1 MENKNFDQFIK
12 QALENLDGADHVPM
26 DWSMMN
32 DQLDAELGVDNFDE
46 MIQQNLGNLDGA
58 AMVPMNWDAMND
70 KLDVELG
77 AEIETDPFDQ
87 MVQNSLENLDGGKYV
102 AMDWSAM
109 DKKLDAEAHVEDVY
123 LDTVAYGHL
132 KNMETPYNQE
142 HWEIMST
149 RLDEEY
155 AYRRKVMITK
165 SLEAAVILL
174 LIWTAVNFFPFK
186 KINST
191 DQPVAKTNLPSI
203 QQNNTNDQNEVA
215 TPNNLI
221 SENTASIISNL
232 TISGTQQNADSEVIV
247 EGIAPLP
254 VTGSLSHNNSLTI
267 DEDLTNLIPPTT
279 APRIEASPSLSD
291 AASIS
296 LIQKEKKYNSTLIA
310 EDFAGAKDGLL
321 EEKLKVQISPL
332 QSLLPSLLSSD
343 EYEENDY
350 SSIPGI
356 FRKKK
361 LRTHDVFFSMFSSLN
376 FDYVESDFY
385 NDKIREWDVFQRDRY
400 SYGGGFAIGFQLK
413 RFLVETGLAY
423 NYVSYRQRAE
433 TNIIGSFARGFAE
446 EQWEDAE
453 LNMVQIPLNIQYS
466 FLLRK
471 KWRMYS
477 LTGVSLNV
485 AATNNFSFQVEETTA
500 TRAPIQSQ
508 IANEAASY
516 KGLLEGGT
524 LYENSY
530 LTANL
535 GLGIERKFTYRW
547 SLFLQPVYR
556 HYFLFEG
563 IGPNKDRIYSGTV
576 TFGAKVK
583 IR

>member
-12 QALENLDGADHVPM
+12 QALKNLDGADHVPM
-26 DWSMMN
+26 NWSLMN
-32 DQLDAELGVDNFDE
+32 DTLDAELGVDNFDE

-58 AMVPMNWDAMND
+58 AVVPMNWDAMSD
-70 KLDVELG
+70 RLDVELG
-77 AEIETDPFDQ
+77 AEVEADPFDQ
-87 MVQNSLENLDGGKYV
+87 MVQESLENLDGGKYV
-102 AMDWSAM
+102 EMDWSAM
-109 DKKLDAEAHVEDVY
+109 DNKLDAEAHVEDIY

-132 KNMETPYNQE
+132 NDMETPYNQE
-142 HWEIMST
+142 HWDIMAK

-191 DQPVAKTNLPSI
+191 VQPVAEKNLPSI
-203 QQNNTNDQNEVA
+203 QSKTNNQNEVA
-215 TPNNLI
+215 TPNNLFA
-221 SENTASIISNL
+221 ENKDNSSNLSII
-232 TISGTQQNADSEVIV
+232 GTPENADSEVIV
-247 EGIAPLP
+247 EEVAPLP
-254 VTGSLSHNNSLTI
+254 SAYSIDDNNLLAI
-267 DEDLTNLIPPTT
+267 NEDLSNIIPPTT
-279 APRIEASPSLSD
+279 PARIEASPFLSEGT
-291 AASIS
+291 SIS
-296 LIQKEKKYNSTLIA
+296 LIKKAKKYSSAMIA
-310 EDFAGAKDGLL
+310 EDFADENESIL

-376 FDYVESDFY
+376 SNYVESDFY

-400 SYGGGFAIGFQLK
+400 SYGGGFALGFQLR
-413 RFLVETGLAY
+413 RFLVETGLSY

-453 LNMVQIPLNIQYS
+453 LNMVQIPLNVKYS

-477 LTGVSLNV
+477 LTGVSLNI
-485 AATNNFSFQVEETTA
+485 AATNNFNFQVEETTA
-500 TRAPIQSQ
+500 TRAPIESQ

-516 KGLLEGGT
+516 KGLLEGGS
-524 LYENSY
+524 LYQNSY

-535 GLGIERKFTYRW
+535 GVGIERKFTYRW
-547 SLFLQPVYR
+547 SLFLQPVYQ
-556 HYFLFEG
+556 HYFLFDG
-563 IGPNKDRIYSGTV
+563 LGPNKDRIYSGNV

>member
-12 QALENLDGADHVPM
+12 NALENLDGENHVPM

-32 DQLDAELGVDNFDE
+32 DKLDADHFDE

-58 AMVPMNWDAMND
+58 AMVPMNWDAMSD
-70 KLDVELG
+70 KLDVVLG
-77 AEIETDPFDQ
+77 AEAEIEAEPFDQ
-87 MVQNSLENLDGGKYV
+87 MVQQSLENLDGGKYV
-102 AMDWSAM
+102 AMDWGAM
-109 DKKLDAEAHVEDVY
+109 DEKLDAEVHVEDVY

-132 KNMETPYNQE
+132 KNMETPYNKE
-142 HWEIMST
+142 HWEIMAN

-186 KINST
+186 EINST
-191 DQPVAKTNLPSI
+191 VLPVADSNLPTN
-203 QQNNTNDQNEVA
+203 QYNTNDQNEA
-215 TPNNLI
+215 TAPNNLI
-221 SENTASIISNL
+221 SENTASTFPNF
-232 TISGTQQNADSEVIV
+232 TNTDTQQNADSEVIV
-247 EGIAPLP
+247 DEVAPIADA
-254 VTGSLSHNNSLTI
+254 SSINSNNLLTI
-267 DEDLTNLIPPTT
+267 NEGLSNIIPP
-279 APRIEASPSLSD
+279 AAFSRIKASPFLSK
-291 AASIS
+291 AASVS
-296 LIQKEKKYNSTLIA
+296 LKEKEKKYNSALIA
-310 EDFAGAKDGLL
+310 EDFTDENDGIL

-356 FRKKK
+356 FSKKK
-361 LRTHDVFFSMFSSLN
+361 FRTHDVFFSMFSNLN
-376 FDYVESDFY
+376 FNYVESDFY

-400 SYGGGFAIGFQLK
+400 SYGGGFALGFQLK
-413 RFLVETGLAY
+413 RLMVETGLSY

-433 TNIIGSFARGFAE
+433 TNIIGSFAKGFAE

-453 LNMVQIPLNIQYS
+453 LNMVQIPLNIKYS
-466 FLLRK
+466 FLMRK

-485 AATNNFSFQVEETTA
+485 AATNNFNFQVEETTA
-500 TRAPIQSQ
+500 TRAPIESK
-508 IANEAASY
+508 IANEAATY

-524 LYENSY
+524 LYQNSY

-547 SLFLQPVYR
+547 SLFLQPVYQ

-563 IGPNKDRIYSGTV
+563 LGPNKDRIYTGNV
-576 TFGAKVK
+576 TFGAKVR